1 MEAKK
6 LKRLKLVVWS
16 MYVLNMTAFAL
27 ATVTTLTCAYFG
39 MVMPAAV
46 SFVPAVANAIAVIL
60 MDMLHDAIIKELD
73 EREEQPKNN
82 IVTLFPARNLYSV
95 EAYEAE
101 RARTEAD

>member
-1 MEAKK
+1 
-6 LKRLKLVVWS
+6 

-101 RARTEAD
+101 RERTEAD

>member
-6 LKRLKLVVWS
+6 LKRLKFVVWS

-82 IVTLFPARNLYSV
+82 IVALFPARNLYSV

>member
-101 RARTEAD
+101 RERTEAD

>member
-6 LKRLKLVVWS
+6 LKRLKFVVWS

-27 ATVTTLTCAYFG
+27 ATVTTLTYAYFG

>member
-1 MEAKK
+1 M
-6 LKRLKLVVWS
+6 
-16 MYVLNMTAFAL
+16 LNMTAFAL

>member
-1 MEAKK
+1 METKK
-6 LKRLKLVVWS
+6 LKRLKRFVGL
-16 MYVLNMTAFAL
+16 MYVINMTAFAL
-27 ATVTTLTCAYFG
+27 ATVTTFTCAYLG
-39 MVMPAAV
+39 MVT
-46 SFVPAVANAIAVIL
+46 PAVVCFIPAVLNAVAVIL